1 MIKQVVFLKKKSNLD
16 TAAFRTYYERHH
28 RLIGERVLG
37 GYVTKYVRRYID
49 QAQPSVEELPFDVI
63 TEMWFA
69 DAERQSACMQHLR
82 DPAIASEIAADEAR
96 LFEPGTKWGCV
107 LREVESEM

>member
-49 QAQPSVEELPFDVI
+49 QAQPSV
-63 TEMWFA
+63 
-69 DAERQSACMQHLR
+69 
-82 DPAIASEIAADEAR
+82 
-96 LFEPGTKWGCV
+96 
-107 LREVESEM
+107 